1 MSGNKFEL
9 KALILA
15 VDKLSPTIKAMNK
28 NLNVLKR
35 HLKMIG
41 ENGPLFGAGF
51 VASLAIPAK
60 AFADMENAGV
70 ALKNVLMDK
79 NGVSAGFEQ
88 LNAVAMQLGTALPG
102 ATADFQRMATIMKS
116 NSMDTNTLIDGGLKA
131 AAYLGVATKELG
143 ETYDSAALGIA
154 KISNV
159 FGVANKD
166 FIALADTMQRARH
179 IGVGFEDFTS
189 AMSKAG
195 GPLKALKVQ
204 GIGVAN
210 ALAPMVALLTQAGID
225 PSEAGTGIKEMI
237 SAAARAGKF
246 TTVENLVKD
255 VEKMAKLN
263 PAKLFETFEKTFG
276 KEHASKA
283 MVMASGGYWKM
294 AKTFADQGDVYQRVN
309 NSLGTLTNTVETLG
323 GTLENTQAQLGGTY
337 APQIKQISGSLND
350 LIEKMGQFINQHPKG
365 IMTAIKMA
373 GAFVG
378 LKVAAW
384 GLAGGIGVLTTAMKM
399 NPLMLLAQAAIIA
412 APLIIDNWDKITG
425 FLAKTWESV
434 SNGLK
439 QGWQNFVDFL
449 RPGIDT
455 VSYLFRT
462 VGDAV
467 LKFFD
472 IYMEGFKK
480 LTNNPLVKLLGQ
492 SVLFLGKSV
501 GSLLPSLPDLESSSG
516 GGMRPPGFQKQ
527 SAILGGRNGAVDV
540 RVSFDNA
547 PAGTRV
553 APVQTSGIA
562 RTSSLNVGYRTIGT
576 NYGV

>member
-1 MSGNKFEL
+1 MSQFDL
-9 KALILA
+9 KAMIVA
-15 VDKLSPTIKAMNK
+15 VDKLSPTLKVMNQ
-28 NLNVLKR
+28 NLNKFKR
-35 HLKMIG
+35 QLNMIG
-41 ENGPLFGAGF
+41 KNGPLLGAGF
-51 VASLAIPAK
+51 AASLAVPAN

-88 LNAVAMQLGTALPG
+88 LNSVAMQLGTALPG

-143 ETYDSAALGIA
+143 ETYDTSALGIA

-255 VEKMAKLN
+255 IEKMGKLN
-263 PAKLFETFEKTFG
+263 PAKLFATFEKTFG

-283 MVMASGGYWKM
+283 MVMAAGGYWKM
-294 AKTFADQGDVYQRVN
+294 AKTFAEQGDVYQRVN
-309 NSLGTLTNTVETLG
+309 NSLGTLTNTIETLG

-337 APQIKQISGSLND
+337 AAQIKLLSGSLND
-350 LIEKMGQFINQHPKG
+350 LVEKLGQFINQHPKG
-365 IMTAIKMA
+365 VMTAIKMT

-384 GLAGGIGVLTTAMKM
+384 GLAAGVGVLTTALKM

-412 APLIIDNWDKITG
+412 TPLIVDNFDKIKAAAEGVT
-425 FLAKTWESV
+425 KSMIDI
-434 SNGLK
+434 LK
-439 QGWQNFVDFL
+439 QINDNETLKAIGSVPL
-449 RPGIDT
+449 
-455 VSYLFRT
+455 YLGR
-462 VGDAV
+462 
-467 LKFFD
+467 
-472 IYMEGFKK
+472 
-480 LTNNPLVKLLGQ
+480 
-492 SVLFLGKSV
+492 SV
-501 GSLLPSLPDLESSSG
+501 GKLLPDLPDLSAPVG
-516 GGMRPPGFQKQ
+516 PGMRPPGYQKQ
-527 SAILGGRNGAVDV
+527 SLIGGSRGAVDV

-547 PAGTRV
+547 PPGTRI

-562 RTSSLNVGYRTIGT
+562 RAKAVDVGYRTIGT
-576 NYGV
+576 GYGI

>member
-1 MSGNKFEL
+1 MSEFSL
-9 KALILA
+9 KAMILA
-15 VDKLSPTIKAMNK
+15 VDKLSPTIKVMNK
-28 NLNVLKR
+28 NLNTLKR

-60 AFADMENAGV
+60 AFADMENAGT
-70 ALKNVLMDK
+70 ALKNTLMTKD
-79 NGVSAGFEQ
+79 GLSAGFEE
-88 LNAVAMQLGTALPG
+88 LNKVAMQLGSQLPG
-102 ATADFQRMATIMKS
+102 NTADFQRMATVMKA
-116 NSMDTNTLIDGGLKA
+116 NSMDTSTLINGGLKA

-143 ETYDSAALGIA
+143 ETYDTSALGIA

-263 PAKLFETFEKTFG
+263 PAKLFATFEKTFG

-283 MVMASGGYWKM
+283 MVMASGGYWEM
-294 AKTFADQGDVYQRVN
+294 AKKFTEQGDVYQRVN

-323 GTLENTQAQLGGTY
+323 GTFENMQAQLGGTY
-337 APQIKQISGSLND
+337 APQVKQLSGSLND
-350 LIEKMGQFINQHPKG
+350 VVEKMGQFINQHPQG
-365 IMTAIKMA
+365 ITTAIKMA

-384 GLAGGIGVLTTAMKM
+384 GLAGGIGVLTTALKM

-412 APLIIDNWDKITG
+412 TPLIVDNLDKIKAAAEG
-425 FLAKTWESV
+425 VIKSMI
-434 SNGLK
+434 GILK
-439 QGWQNFVDFL
+439 QINDNETLKAIGSVPL
-449 RPGIDT
+449 
-455 VSYLFRT
+455 YLGR
-462 VGDAV
+462 
-467 LKFFD
+467 
-472 IYMEGFKK
+472 
-480 LTNNPLVKLLGQ
+480 
-492 SVLFLGKSV
+492 SV
-501 GSLLPSLPDLESSSG
+501 GKLLPDLPDLSAPVG
-516 GGMRPPGFQKQ
+516 PGMRPPGYQKQ
-527 SAILGGRNGAVDV
+527 SLIGAGRGAVDV

-547 PAGTRV
+547 PSGTRV

-562 RTSSLNVGYRTIGT
+562 RSNAVDVGYRTIGSK
-576 NYGV
+576 YGI

>member
-1 MSGNKFEL
+1 MSQFDL
-9 KALILA
+9 KAMIIA
-15 VDKLSPTIKAMNK
+15 VDKLSPTLKVMNQ
-28 NLNVLKR
+28 NLNKFKR
-35 HLKMIG
+35 HLNMIG
-41 ENGPLFGAGF
+41 KNGPLLGAGF
-51 VASLAIPAK
+51 AASLAIPAK

-88 LNAVAMQLGTALPG
+88 LNSVAMQLGTALPG

-143 ETYDSAALGIA
+143 ETYDTSALGIA

-255 VEKMAKLN
+255 IEKMGKLN
-263 PAKLFETFEKTFG
+263 PAKLFATFEKTFG

-283 MVMASGGYWKM
+283 MVMAAGGYWNM
-294 AKTFADQGDVYQRVN
+294 AKKFAEQGDVYQRVN

-323 GTLENTQAQLGGTY
+323 GTLENTQGQLGGTY
-337 APQIKQISGSLND
+337 AAQIKLLSGSLID
-350 LIEKMGQFINQHPKG
+350 LVEKLGQFINQHPKG
-365 IMTAIKMA
+365 VMTAIKMT

-384 GLAGGIGVLTTAMKM
+384 GLAAGVGVLTTALKM

-412 APLIIDNWDKITG
+412 TPLIVDNFDKIGQAFDRTAEFMTPLFDMMKWMVNNDITKAIG
-425 FLAKTWESV
+425 SGPL
-434 SNGLK
+434 
-439 QGWQNFVDFL
+439 
-449 RPGIDT
+449 
-455 VSYLFRT
+455 YLGR
-462 VGDAV
+462 
-467 LKFFD
+467 
-472 IYMEGFKK
+472 
-480 LTNNPLVKLLGQ
+480 
-492 SVLFLGKSV
+492 SV
-501 GSLLPSLPDLESSSG
+501 GKLLPDLPDLSAPVG
-516 GGMRPPGFQKQ
+516 PGMRPPGYQKQ
-527 SAILGGRNGAVDV
+527 SLLGGGRGAVDV

-547 PAGTRV
+547 PPGTRV

-562 RTSSLNVGYRTIGT
+562 RANAVDVGYRTIGT
-576 NYGV
+576 GYGI